1 MAFEKRWY
9 QTRCENN
16 IQKFLDDSA
25 HQKGLIVH
33 SVATG
38 KSIIPSMVSG
48 LSHKPTLVVQP
59 TAELLDQNLEKARA
73 FGFDP
78 SVYSA
83 SRGSKDISDLTYAT
97 PMSIIKNP
105 EHFKRFKIVVQ
116 DESHL
121 MTTNVGV
128 GKDAKKG
135 KFNQFLDEISPEKI
149 LGMTATPIQ
158 LVSTGM
164 GSELKMMNRSMRSFW
179 YKADVVDL
187 LQIQEISEYYWAD
200 VQIEQFDTESNF
212 LKLNSTGAEFRDDS
226 IIKQYEEN
234 NLDRDVLEKYDYLR
248 SKGKNHILTFVPS
261 VGIALRLAETN
272 PDFEVV
278 YGEMD
283 KKERVG
289 IINAFKAG
297 NIPHLINV
305 NTLTC
310 LSEDTEVLTEDGWKS
325 RDEVTLKDKV
335 AQWEDGNITYA
346 NPLFK
351 HEKEHEGN
359 MVVLNGMFNSFR
371 VTDDHDVLYTT
382 SNTGKFM
389 KTKAVNIINRRCYIP
404 VSGFSEIPKL
414 KVEQEA
420 LIKCPKWRFISQ
432 NSYNYRKKGM
442 TYEESVVEAEKQYEI
457 KSNLKFKN
465 PDELTLDECRLI
477 GFFLG
482 DGCMTK
488 PKGNGTRYNFCQSVS
503 NQKIANWF
511 ENILN
516 SIGIEYSK
524 QLISRANDNKIIIG
538 RPCKVN
544 DHYNFSVCIGTGGY
558 KQNRKGLYHLIPYL
572 VKQGTHLYKGLN
584 REQYFALM
592 EGLFKADGSH
602 GDNLEYRGQSIYSM
616 YKTLLDLLQEIGVC
630 RGYKVKITEL
640 KKREHTKNTLYSISL
655 KNTQRYQISNDRA
668 YLEKTKEKVWCLT
681 MPKGTLITRQN
692 GNVVVMG
699 NCGFDY
705 PELDGIIMARET
717 SSFSLYYQKFGRI
730 VRPIIKNGQIYKK
743 QGLICDLTS
752 NTKRFGNLKDITF
765 EKNDYT
771 NGWGMWSKD
780 RLMTGSII
788 GDWDMPSRKSL
799 QKKYESKGNKVVSK
813 NEKTGAMIIGF
824 GKYKGQDIEKSFA
837 KNPGY
842 YSWILNNFTWTPD
855 KKELKQKI
863 EFLLEQKLMHGS

>member
-59 TAELLDQNLEKARA
+59 TAELLDQNLEKART

-121 MTTNVGV
+121 MTTNVGL

-135 KFNQFLDEISPEKI
+135 KFNQFLDEIAPEKI

-187 LQIQEISEYYWAD
+187 LQIQEIEQDYWAD

-234 NLDRDVLEKYDYLR
+234 NLDREVLEKYNYLR

-261 VGIALRLAETN
+261 VEIALRLAKTN

-278 YGEMD
+278 YGDMD
-283 KKERVG
+283 KKERQA
-289 IINAFKAG
+289 IISDFKAG
-297 NIPHLINV
+297 NIPHILSV
-305 NTLTC
+305 NTMST
-310 LSEDTEVLTEDGWKS
+310 
-325 RDEVTLKDKV
+325 
-335 AQWEDGNITYA
+335 
-346 NPLFK
+346 
-351 HEKEHEGN
+351 
-359 MVVLNGMFNSFR
+359 
-371 VTDDHDVLYTT
+371 
-382 SNTGKFM
+382 
-389 KTKAVNIINRRCYIP
+389 
-404 VSGFSEIPKL
+404 
-414 KVEQEA
+414 
-420 LIKCPKWRFISQ
+420 
-432 NSYNYRKKGM
+432 
-442 TYEESVVEAEKQYEI
+442 
-457 KSNLKFKN
+457 
-465 PDELTLDECRLI
+465 
-477 GFFLG
+477 
-482 DGCMTK
+482 
-488 PKGNGTRYNFCQSVS
+488 
-503 NQKIANWF
+503 
-511 ENILN
+511 
-516 SIGIEYSK
+516 
-524 QLISRANDNKIIIG
+524 
-538 RPCKVN
+538 
-544 DHYNFSVCIGTGGY
+544 
-558 KQNRKGLYHLIPYL
+558 
-572 VKQGTHLYKGLN
+572 
-584 REQYFALM
+584 
-592 EGLFKADGSH
+592 
-602 GDNLEYRGQSIYSM
+602 
-616 YKTLLDLLQEIGVC
+616 
-630 RGYKVKITEL
+630 
-640 KKREHTKNTLYSISL
+640 
-655 KNTQRYQISNDRA
+655 
-668 YLEKTKEKVWCLT
+668 
-681 MPKGTLITRQN
+681 
-692 GNVVVMG
+692 
-699 NCGFDY
+699 GFDY

-730 VRPIIKNGQIYKK
+730 VRPIIKNGEIIKK

-799 QKKYESKGNKVVSK
+799 EKKYKAKGNRVISK
-813 NEKTGAMIIGF
+813 NTKTGELILGF
-824 GKYKGQDIEKSFA
+824 GKYKGWDLEKAFTKDAGYFQWMHSNFNW
-837 KNPGY
+837 NP
-842 YSWILNNFTWTPD
+842 NQT
-855 KKELKQKI
+855 ELKQKI